1 MSFSTFS
8 GDFIDTT
15 LYQLGASKIKVVGG
29 KQHVVDFDFGDG
41 LPLTYIFT
49 ITNENRFYLQRARPY
64 PMVHGRFASEKEII
78 AFIKKDSRAFRNAKN
93 SRNYQNF
100 VAAARDVLSLT
111 EEVEQ
116 MFMDQ
121 NISPDDLSALHQACT
136 ALKDLIHQIAQ
147 RSPAIEHGKKDK
159 A

>member
-29 KQHVVDFDFGDG
+29 KQHVADFDFGDG
-41 LPLTYIFT
+41 PSLTYIFT

-78 AFIKKDSRAFRNAKN
+78 AFIKKDSRAFLNARN

-100 VAAARDVLSLT
+100 VETARDVLSLT

-116 MFMDQ
+116 LFMNQ
-121 NISPDDLSALHQACT
+121 NVSQEDLSALHQECT
-136 ALKDLIHQIAQ
+136 ALKALIHQVAQ
-147 RSPAIEHGKKDK
+147 HSPAIEHKKT
-159 A
+159 